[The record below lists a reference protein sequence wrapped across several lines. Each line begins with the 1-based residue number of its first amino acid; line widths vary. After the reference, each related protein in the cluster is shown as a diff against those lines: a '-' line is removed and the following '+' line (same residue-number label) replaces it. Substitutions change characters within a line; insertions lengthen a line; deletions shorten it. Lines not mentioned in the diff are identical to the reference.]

1 MAARPLFSPMGH
13 FTVDTYNAPCDIPN
27 RINHRAKAHL
37 PVKGTT
43 RMTEDTANA
52 SQGSGIQTITI
63 QGYEFEAPAPYTEG
77 HQLSTAEA
85 AALNQLLA
93 ENLRNNFRTTVQ
105 DAKDK
110 TLKAAKTN
118 GSYAEGDEV
127 PLSDD
132 ILLELQLAF
141 TKKAEDYEFAGRR
154 GTRAPVDPVEREAY
168 KMAKAWV
175 LAALKKNKSAVGDPA
190 PIDPKSLPEGK
201 LDQYINGLLTKRPDI
216 REEAKRRVSASQTIA
231 SDALNVDE
239 LTV

>member
-1 MAARPLFSPMGH
+1 MNDDNTP
-13 FTVDTYNAPCDIPN
+13 
-27 RINHRAKAHL
+27 
-37 PVKGTT
+37 
-43 RMTEDTANA
+43 TA
-52 SQGSGIQTITI
+52 QGSGIQTITI

-77 HQLSTAEA
+77 HQLTNAEA

-110 TLKAAKTN
+110 ALKAAKDH
-118 GSYAEGDEV
+118 GSYAEGEEV

-132 ILLELQLAF
+132 NLLELQIAF

-154 GTRAPVDPVEREAY
+154 GTRAPVDPIEREAY
-168 KMAKAWV
+168 KIAKAWV
-175 LAALKKNKSAVGDPA
+175 LAALKKNKNAAGEPA
-190 PIDPKSLPEGK
+190 PMDPKSLPEGK

-216 REEAKRRVSASQTIA
+216 REEAKRRVSASQSIA
-231 SDALNVDE
+231 SEALNVDE